1 MVSHLL
7 TIAFLNFF
15 SRIIVL
21 RQVSTAHVTNGWC
34 LLHCVVVFFH
44 RVITGNHKLEK
55 TNSTNSDPRPRENT
69 LSNASSGSIGLTLST
84 SMPPELH
91 DFFCHTF
98 CHKTSRVNKKIARC
112 GGQISHN
119 LPFCLLY
126 LFCWNLRE
134 NVVLQRE
141 TTDQLHAPLQIIP
154 IPWKSLGQL

>member
-1 MVSHLL
+1 MMVSHLL

-91 DFFCHTF
+91 DFFVTLFVTKH
-98 CHKTSRVNKKIARC
+98 HELIKKSPAAAGRFLIT
-112 GGQISHN
+112 
-119 LPFCLLY
+119 Y
-126 LFCWNLRE
+126 LFAYFTFFVE
-134 NVVLQRE
+134 
-141 TTDQLHAPLQIIP
+141 I
-154 IPWKSLGQL
+154 